1 MGKLSYDFMS
11 HGEKLSFYMRKKFPH
26 GKMSLN
32 MGKTEFPPGKV
43 SFNIDNFK
51 KKSST
56 WKEKKNSQNS
66 ERERGIRMIY
76 SFRPLLLMKGCRW
89 IRQTDRDRKRQRD
102 TKRKRQ
108 RNGTLI
114 DLNFGSKMHQIAQI
128 HSAE

>member
-56 WKEKKNSQNS
+56 WKKKKTVKVLR
-66 ERERGIRMIY
+66 ERERD
-76 SFRPLLLMKGCRW
+76 
-89 IRQTDRDRKRQRD
+89 TD
-102 TKRKRQ
+102 
-108 RNGTLI
+108 
-114 DLNFGSKMHQIAQI
+114 DLFI
-128 HSAE
+128 